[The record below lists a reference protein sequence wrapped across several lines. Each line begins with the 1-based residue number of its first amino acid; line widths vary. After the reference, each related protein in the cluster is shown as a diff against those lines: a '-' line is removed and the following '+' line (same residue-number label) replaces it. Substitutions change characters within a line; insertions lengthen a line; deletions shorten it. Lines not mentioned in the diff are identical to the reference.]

1 MRTKLASSVKS
12 VISLVAACSV
22 WALALSGVFVAIL
35 PAGCARS
42 SATGAGDERP
52 LVQVIE
58 PIQRDVTDYV
68 NFTGRADAVESVE
81 IRARVTGYLVDI
93 DFQSGSDVKKGQRL
107 FKIDPRPYQAELDRL
122 NAQVKLSQARY
133 KLAVADYKR
142 GMEIAKTP
150 GAISQQDLDN
160 YSARQDQADA
170 EITAAKA
177 AAESASLNL
186 EFTSVI
192 SPIDGVVGRNLLTLG
207 NLVQQDTTLLTTVVS
222 EDPIYAYVDVDENT
236 MLRVRR
242 MMREG
247 RIQAVS
253 QGGHMSV
260 ELGLSDEHNDYPHVG
275 ELDFVNNR
283 VSPSTGTL
291 QVRGIFAN
299 SRLNPNVP
307 RLLRPGMFV
316 RVRLP
321 LGGPHPAILVPEI
334 AVSTDQ
340 GDKFVLVVNDQS
352 IVEYRP
358 ITLGSREPGGWQ
370 VVEPVKMVRDGKLL
384 RRAKPGEEGFDS
396 LKAGEEVVVTG
407 LQRVR
412 QGVSVRTKPY
422 ELPPSATTNQ

>member
-1 MRTKLASSVKS
+1 MRKTAESN
-12 VISLVAACSV
+12 
-22 WALALSGVFVAIL
+22 
-35 PAGCARS
+35 
-42 SATGAGDERP
+42 AGDGRP
-52 LVQVIE
+52 VVDVIE
-58 PIQRDVTDYV
+58 PIERNVTDYAY
-68 NFTGRADAVESVE
+68 FTGRTDAVESVE
-81 IRARVTGYLVDI
+81 IRARVTGYLVEI
-93 DFQSGSDVKKGQRL
+93 DFQSGVDVKKGQRL

-122 NAQVKLSQARY
+122 NAQVQLAQARY

-142 GMEIAKTP
+142 GVEIAKTP

-192 SPIDGVVGRNLLTLG
+192 SPIDGLAGRNLLTLG

-222 EDPIYAYVDVDENT
+222 EDPVYAYVDVDENT
-236 MLRVRR
+236 MLRIRR

-247 RIQAVS
+247 RIRGVT
-253 QGGHMSV
+253 QGGHMAV
-260 ELGLSDEHNDYPHVG
+260 QLGLADEGNDYPHAG
-275 ELDFVNNR
+275 EVDFVNNR

-291 QVRGIFAN
+291 QVRGIFPNTRAN
-299 SRLNPNVP
+299 PDVP

-321 LGGPHPAILVPEI
+321 LGDPHGAILVPEI
-334 AVSTDQ
+334 AVSSDQ

-352 IVEYRP
+352 VVEYRP

-370 VVEPVKMVRDGKLL
+370 VVDPVKVVRDGNMV
-384 RRAKPGEEGFDS
+384 RRAKQGEEGFDS
-396 LKAGEEVVVTG
+396 LKPGENVVVTG

-422 ELPPSATTNQ
+422 ELPPAAMTNQ